1 LALTFQIILRHEV
14 QRAIC
19 IAQEEERGQAM
30 PPSPEERTQD
40 GIQDETRLASTR
52 MASFP
57 LDTDQEQNAREDA
70 QLPVCASTAVKK
82 QQQEEEDDEGA
93 RPEACKSSPMLIAVA
108 QVVAA
113 LVLLALALFIL
124 LSFRLRLR
132 VPLVV

>member
-1 LALTFQIILRHEV
+1 
-14 QRAIC
+14 
-19 IAQEEERGQAM
+19 M

-57 LDTDQEQNAREDA
+57 LDTDQEQNSREDA
-70 QLPVCASTAVKK
+70 HQCCQERTSSDGFFETELPRCASASVKK
-82 QQQEEEDDEGA
+82 QEEEEEDEGA
-93 RPEACKSSPMLIAVA
+93 RPEACKCLPMLIAVA
-108 QVVAA
+108 QIVAA
-113 LVLLALALFIL
+113 LVLLALASFIL